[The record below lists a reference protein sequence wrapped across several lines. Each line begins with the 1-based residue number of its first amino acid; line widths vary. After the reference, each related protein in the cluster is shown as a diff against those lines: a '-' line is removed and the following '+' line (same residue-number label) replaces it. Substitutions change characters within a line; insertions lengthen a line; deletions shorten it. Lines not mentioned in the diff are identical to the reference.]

1 MIINILNKGRSLL
14 SDDQN
19 KKFNFF
25 IIMFLIAMV
34 LETAGIGMVIPIL
47 NLFSQNNFHEKV
59 DEFLKFVDLEKYS
72 NEDLIIFSIII
83 FQKMVKNCMCLAV

>member
-1 MIINILNKGRSLL
+1 
-14 SDDQN
+14 
-19 KKFNFF
+19 
-25 IIMFLIAMV
+25 MFLIAMV

-72 NEDLIIFSIII
+72 NEDLIIFSIT
-83 FQKMVKNCMCLAV
+83 

>member
-1 MIINILNKGRSLL
+1 MSINILSKGRSLL
-14 SDDQN
+14 DDGQN

-34 LETAGIGMVIPIL
+34 LEAAGIGMVIPIL

-59 DEFLKFVDLEKYS
+59 DEFFKFIDFFLHS
-72 NEDLIIFSIII
+72 F
-83 FQKMVKNCMCLAV
+83 